1 MLWLHLLTWG
11 ERQLAPAPFS
21 LATFLMN
28 VSSVDVTIGEFYY
41 SAATFRLLACWH
53 LRGQVVG
60 SFVVGLPIG
69 RC

>member
-1 MLWLHLLTWG
+1 
-11 ERQLAPAPFS
+11 
-21 LATFLMN
+21 MN